1 MKRFITILF
10 LVNSICW
17 AQKLIPFTIDIR
29 PRIIDNAK
37 ILINVEVLNNV
48 GRPVDY
54 LEGFLSEFSNG
65 NILLGEERVVLIYNY
80 EPALQTG
87 FSTTKTIS
95 YELKTELPS
104 KYKFNISKVKFAGEN
119 RVFAWHPK
127 SGFIRID

>member
-1 MKRFITILF
+1 MI
-10 LVNSICW
+10 W
-17 AQKLIPFTIDIR
+17 AQKKIPFTIDVR
-29 PRIIDNAK
+29 PRIIDDAK
-37 ILINVEVLNNV
+37 TLVNVEVINNV

-54 LEGFLSEFSNG
+54 LEGFISEFSNE
-65 NILLGEERVVLIYNY
+65 NVLLGEERMVLIYNY

-95 YELKTELPS
+95 YELKNEIPS